1 MLERIMVPLDGSE
14 AAEVVMP
21 YTEEIAAQSGANIT
35 LVSVSDPTVG
45 DLDHLYRSYLEHV
58 SERMRRELKDWGAKN
73 EADIPIEVLSGE
85 PAAEILRYAD
95 EIDASLI
102 TMASRGGSG
111 EEPWVLG
118 NIASKV
124 IQASSKPVLLI
135 KTPASSTAL
144 QQKKLFKKILVP
156 LDGSQIGEA
165 AISHVQTLA
174 GLLLAQVVLLHVIE
188 VTPLVVVP
196 SIDFA
201 YQPVPPEVQTEKM
214 AAAQQY
220 LDSAERILKENGIN
234 TSSAVISG
242 SPASEIIKYAE
253 KNNVELIAM
262 STHGRSGIGRWVF
275 GSVTEK
281 VLHAGNA
288 ALLTVRAKE

>member
-1 MLERIMVPLDGSE
+1 MVEKIMVPLDGSE

-58 SERMRRELKDWGAKN
+58 SERMRRELKDWGAEN
-73 EADIPIEVLSGE
+73 GADIPIEVLSGE

-111 EEPWVLG
+111 EEAWVLG

-135 KTPASSTAL
+135 KTPASSPAL

-165 AISHVQTLA
+165 AIPHVQTLA

-201 YQPVPPEVQTEKM
+201 YQPVSPEVQAEKM

-234 TSSAVISG
+234 TSSAMVSG

-281 VLHAGNA
+281 VLNAGNA